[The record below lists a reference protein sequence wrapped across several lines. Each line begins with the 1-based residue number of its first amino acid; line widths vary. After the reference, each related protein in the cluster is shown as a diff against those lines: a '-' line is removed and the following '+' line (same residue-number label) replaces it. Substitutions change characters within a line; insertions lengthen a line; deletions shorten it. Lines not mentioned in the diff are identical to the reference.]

1 MTVSPFQ
8 AGNNFP
14 PTVIDQLRLWEMETG
29 KMKFQEGVLYSN
41 FMSHAQFQF
50 LSEFASGLRPEGEAT
65 TSMETDDSVSS
76 TDKERKNGVLYAN
89 VERRLMVVDES
100 IHEPVKKH
108 WKTNKSRFE
117 S

>member
-1 MTVSPFQ
+1 M
-8 AGNNFP
+8 
-14 PTVIDQLRLWEMETG
+14 IDQLRLWEMETG

-50 LSEFASGLRPEGEAT
+50 LSEFASGLRPESDFT
-65 TSMETDDSVSS
+65 ETEGNGD
-76 TDKERKNGVLYAN
+76 TNNEGYKQTGVLYAN
-89 VERRLMVVDES
+89 VDRRLMIVDES